1 MIFRLCPFVMIF
13 CFSCRTESRITKMR
27 IIAENNKDVVVLSY
41 LIKDY
46 MVKTRRDRF
55 TFEEIVK
62 YDTLG
67 RIKKSFSGIEVG
79 NWPNP
84 WRGGY
89 AVYFKFA
96 AGRNKD
102 SVKLI
107 QNERIPWKLKTKREI
122 GRTDKQRASKFDGEI
137 HFNYPERF
145 YHISETIIKRPKNQ

>member
-1 MIFRLCPFVMIF
+1 
-13 CFSCRTESRITKMR
+13 MR
-27 IIAENNKDVVVLSY
+27 IIAESNKDVVVLSY

-46 MVKTRRDRF
+46 MVKTRRVRF

-79 NWPNP
+79 NCPNP

-96 AGRNKD
+96 AERNKD
-102 SVKLI
+102 SIKLT
-107 QNERIPWKLKTKREI
+107 QTNRIPRKLKTKKEI
-122 GRTDKQRASKFDGEI
+122 GTTDKLRASKFDGEI
-137 HFNYPERF
+137 HFDYP
-145 YHISETIIKRPKNQ
+145 